1 MKSGKEKSIDDY
13 ISIEIWYRLF
23 GWIVCFII
31 FFVILYVAF
40 QFNIQFFVFAI
51 FMIVFIMLLIFRDMT
66 IIYHKKK
73 IKDYVVEQ
81 GLINK
86 IGKILYWYCHENCSC
101 YHHDFVLTDN
111 YIIVLYKK
119 EIVSFRYEDIV
130 SIKMK
135 ESYQHCTNSLHQK
148 NELYVSL
155 KDGREIIIVVYDGDS
170 VARIKDISTILLE
183 KNNKIKVE
191 DSEIGVWYKAY
202 FS

>member
-1 MKSGKEKSIDDY
+1 
-13 ISIEIWYRLF
+13 
-23 GWIVCFII
+23 
-31 FFVILYVAF
+31 
-40 QFNIQFFVFAI
+40 
-51 FMIVFIMLLIFRDMT
+51 MT

-86 IGKILYWYCHENCSC
+86 IGKILYWYCHENCSS
-101 YHHDFVLTDN
+101 YHHDFVLTDY

>member
-1 MKSGKEKSIDDY
+1 MVPVIWMDCLFYY
-13 ISIEIWYRLF
+13 I
-23 GWIVCFII
+23 
-31 FFVILYVAF
+31 FVILYVAF
-40 QFNIQFFVFAI
+40 QFNIQFFVFTI
-51 FMIVFIMLLIFRDMT
+51 FMIVFIMLLIFRDMK

-86 IGKILYWYCHENCSC
+86 IGKILYWYCHENCSS
-101 YHHDFVLTDN
+101 YHHDFVLTDY

-155 KDGREIIIVVYDGDS
+155 KMEE
-170 VARIKDISTILLE
+170 KLLL
-183 KNNKIKVE
+183 
-191 DSEIGVWYKAY
+191 
-202 FS
+202 